1 MLAFGRPF
9 ALVKS
14 AQSEPNVSEESK
26 VNLAL
31 KLYAPLT
38 PGRVARSLLLSML
51 SVFAPR
57 AAEAK
62 VTRYLTGSGAD
73 VSPRLRGPALDL
85 GGGGSDVSEGI
96 QRMIDEVRGCNTC
109 ATKLD
114 VVVLRASGADGYND
128 YIYKMN
134 GVDSVETLVVHDAE
148 DASDPSVAETV
159 RRAEV
164 VFFAGGDQCNYV
176 RYFKGNAIES
186 AVESVYSRGGG
197 VGGTSAGEAI
207 QGEFVYDGCVDGATS
222 DEALA
227 DPYHANVTFTYD
239 FFLWRHMRG
248 VITDQHVVAR
258 KRLGRTL
265 AFVARQLKD
274 RRAREVLA
282 VAVNEKT
289 SVVVDRR
296 GLAHVVGEGPA
307 YFILGDH
314 APEVCEPKRPLTFNG
329 YKVWKLAPGST
340 FDLAHRPKTGF
351 TLVNVKEGRP
361 SENLY

>member
-1 MLAFGRPF
+1 MCGQSASLTSKRFARVLVLAVLT
-9 ALVKS
+9 LVS
-14 AQSEPNVSEESK
+14 ASRES
-26 VNLAL
+26 
-31 KLYAPLT
+31 
-38 PGRVARSLLLSML
+38 
-51 SVFAPR
+51 
-57 AAEAK
+57 EAK
-62 VTRYLTGSGAD
+62 VTRYLKGSGAD
-73 VSPRLRGPALDL
+73 VSPRLHGPALDL
-85 GGGGSDVSEGI
+85 GGGGTDVDEGI
-96 QRMIDEVRGCNTC
+96 QRMIDEVRGCTSC

-128 YIYKMN
+128 YIYKMR
-134 GVDSVETLVVHDAE
+134 GVDSVETLVVTGAE
-148 DASDPSVAETV
+148 DARDASVAETV

-176 RYFKGNAIES
+176 RYFKGNSIEA
-186 AVESVYSRGGG
+186 AVESVYGRGGG

-227 DPYHANVTFTYD
+227 DPYHAHVTFTYD
-239 FFLWRHMRG
+239 FFRWRHMRG

-265 AFVARQLKD
+265 VFVARQLKD
-274 RRAREVLA
+274 GRAREVLA
-282 VAVNEKT
+282 VAVNERT

-296 GLAHVVGEGPA
+296 GLARVVGEGPA

-314 APEVCEPKRPLTFNG
+314 APEVCEPKRPLTYTG

-340 FDLAHRPKTGF
+340 FDLARRPAKGF
-351 TLVNVKEGRP
+351 TLVNVTEGKP
-361 SENLY
+361 TDNLY

>member
-1 MLAFGRPF
+1 MSP
-9 ALVKS
+9 
-14 AQSEPNVSEESK
+14 ESK
-26 VNLAL
+26 PPEYPNA
-31 KLYAPLT
+31 KLVAYA
-38 PGRVARSLLLSML
+38 LLLMTFTL
-51 SVFAPR
+51 LAPR

-62 VTRYLTGSGAD
+62 VTRYLTGSAAD

-85 GGGGSDVSEGI
+85 GGGGSDVAEGI
-96 QRMIDEVRGCNTC
+96 QRMIDEVRGCGAC
-109 ATKLD
+109 AVKLD
-114 VVVLRASGADGYND
+114 VVVLRASGAGGYND

-134 GVDSVETLVVHDAE
+134 GVDSVETLVIPSAE
-148 DASDPSVAETV
+148 DARDPSVAETV

-176 RYFKGNAIES
+176 RFFKGGEVER
-186 AVESVYSRGGG
+186 AVESVYARGGG

-207 QGEFVYDGCVDGATS
+207 QGEFVYDGCNDGATS
-222 DEALA
+222 EQALA
-227 DPYHANVTFTYD
+227 DPYHPNVTFTYD

-274 RRAREVLA
+274 RGARRVLA
-282 VAVNEKT
+282 IAVNERT

-296 GLAHVVGEGPA
+296 GLARVVGEGPA

-314 APEVCEPKRPLTFNG
+314 APEVCERGRPLTYSG
-329 YKVWKLAPGST
+329 YKVWKLMPGAS
-340 FDLAHRPKTGF
+340 FDLARRPEKGF
-351 TLVNVKEGRP
+351 TLVSVKDGRP
-361 SENLY
+361 TENLY

>member
-1 MLAFGRPF
+1 VSLIRERCASLTPRRFAG
-9 ALVKS
+9 ALV
-14 AQSEPNVSEESK
+14 
-26 VNLAL
+26 
-31 KLYAPLT
+31 
-38 PGRVARSLLLSML
+38 LLLLTLL
-51 SVFAPR
+51 SASR

-62 VTRYLTGSGAD
+62 ATRYLTGSAAD
-73 VSPRLRGPALDL
+73 VSPRLHGPALDL
-85 GGGGSDVSEGI
+85 GGGGSDVAEGI
-96 QRMIDEVRGCNTC
+96 QRMIDEVRGCDAC
-109 ATKLD
+109 ATKVD
-114 VVVLRASGADGYND
+114 VVVLRASGADGYNE

-134 GVDSVETLVVHDAE
+134 GVDSVETLVVHDAGE
-148 DASDPSVAETV
+148 ARDASVPETV

-176 RYFKGNAIES
+176 RHFKGNAIEA
-186 AVESVYSRGGG
+186 AVESVYARGGG

-227 DPYHANVTFTYD
+227 DPYHAHVTFTYD
-239 FFLWRHMRG
+239 FFRWNYMRG

-274 RRAREVLA
+274 RKAREVLA
-282 VAVNEKT
+282 VAVNERT

-296 GLAHVVGEGPA
+296 GLARVVGEGPA

-314 APEVCEPKRPLTFNG
+314 APEVCEPKRPLTYSG

-340 FDLAHRPKTGF
+340 FDLARRPKTGF
-351 TLVNVKEGRP
+351 TLVDVKDGKP
-361 SENLY
+361 TDNLY

>member
-1 MLAFGRPF
+1 MNLMCEQSASHTIKRFVGT
-9 ALVKS
+9 LV
-14 AQSEPNVSEESK
+14 
-26 VNLAL
+26 
-31 KLYAPLT
+31 
-38 PGRVARSLLLSML
+38 LLVLMML
-51 SVFAPR
+51 SATR

-62 VTRYLTGSGAD
+62 VTRYLTGSASD
-73 VSPRLRGPALDL
+73 VSPRLHGPALDL
-85 GGGGSDVSEGI
+85 GGGGSDVAEGI
-96 QRMIDEVRGCNTC
+96 QRMIDEARGCDAC

-148 DASDPSVAETV
+148 EARDASVAETV

-176 RYFKGNAIES
+176 RYFKGNEVER
-186 AVESVYSRGGG
+186 AVESVYKRGGG

-227 DPYHANVTFTYD
+227 DPYHAHVTFTYD
-239 FFLWRHMRG
+239 FFRWDYMRG

-265 AFVARQLKD
+265 VFVARQLKE
-274 RRAREVLA
+274 RKAREVLA

-289 SVVVDRR
+289 SVVVDKR

-314 APEVCEPKRPLTFNG
+314 APEVCEPKRPLTYSG

-340 FDLAHRPKTGF
+340 FDLARRPKSGF
-351 TLVNVKEGRP
+351 TLVNVLEGKP
-361 SENLY
+361 TNNLY

>member
-1 MLAFGRPF
+1 VSLIPRPH
-9 ALVKS
+9 
-14 AQSEPNVSEESK
+14 
-26 VNLAL
+26 
-31 KLYAPLT
+31 APLG
-38 PGRVARSLLLSML
+38 PKQVASLLLLLL
-51 SVFAPR
+51 SALFAPR

-62 VTRYLTGSGAD
+62 VTRYLTGSAAD
-73 VSPRLRGPALDL
+73 VSPRLRGPPRDL
-85 GGGGSDVSEGI
+85 GGGGSDVAEGI
-96 QRMIDEVRGCNTC
+96 QRMIDEVRGCAAC
-109 ATKLD
+109 AAKLD

-148 DASDPSVAETV
+148 DARDASLPETV

-164 VFFAGGDQCNYV
+164 VFFVGGDQCDYV
-176 RYFKGNAIES
+176 RYFKGNATGR
-186 AVESVYSRGGG
+186 AVESVYARGGG

-207 QGEFVYDGCVDGATS
+207 QGEFVYDGCDSDGATS
-222 DEALA
+222 GEALA
-227 DPYHANVTFTYD
+227 DPYAPSVRFTYD
-239 FFLWRHMRG
+239 FFKWRYMRG

-274 RRAREVLA
+274 RKAREVLA
-282 VAVNEKT
+282 VAVDEKT

-296 GLAHVVGEGPA
+296 GLARVVGSGPA

-314 APEVCEPKRPLTFNG
+314 APEVCEPRRPLTYTG

-340 FDLAHRPKTGF
+340 FDLARRPKTGF
-351 TLVNVKEGRP
+351 TLVSVKDGKP
-361 SENLY
+361 DDNLY

>member
-1 MLAFGRPF
+1 
-9 ALVKS
+9 VKLI
-14 AQSEPNVSEESK
+14 PESHSS
-26 VNLAL
+26 
-31 KLYAPLT
+31 LT
-38 PGRVARSLLLSML
+38 RKRVACSLLLL
-51 SVFAPR
+51 LLTALAPR
-57 AAEAK
+57 VALAK

-73 VSPRLRGPALDL
+73 VSPRLHGPVLDL
-85 GGGGSDVSEGI
+85 GGGGTDVAEGI
-96 QRMIDEVRGCNTC
+96 QRMIDETRGCNAC

-134 GVDSVETLVVHDAE
+134 GVDSVETLVVSNVE
-148 DASDPSVAETV
+148 DARDPSVAETV

-176 RYFKGNAIES
+176 RYFKGNAIER
-186 AVESVYSRGGG
+186 AVESVYARGGG
-197 VGGTSAGEAI
+197 IGGTSAGEAI
-207 QGEFVYDGCVDGATS
+207 QGEFVYDGCGTDGATS
-222 DEALA
+222 EQALA
-227 DPYHANVTFTYD
+227 DPYDPTVRFTYD
-239 FFLWRHMRG
+239 FFRWRYMRG

-314 APEVCEPKRPLTFNG
+314 QPEVCEPKRPLTYSG
-329 YKVWKLAPGST
+329 YKVWKLAPGSV

-351 TLVNVKEGRP
+351 TLVNVKDAR
-361 SENLY
+361 SDANLY

>member
-1 MLAFGRPF
+1 MSLTQERCAFLMPKRF
-9 ALVKS
+9 ACAFV
-14 AQSEPNVSEESK
+14 
-26 VNLAL
+26 
-31 KLYAPLT
+31 
-38 PGRVARSLLLSML
+38 LLLLTLFS
-51 SVFAPR
+51 APR
-57 AAEAK
+57 AAGAK
-62 VTRYLTGSGAD
+62 VTRYLTGSASD
-73 VSPRLRGPALDL
+73 VSPRLHGPALDL
-85 GGGGSDVSEGI
+85 GGGGSDVAEGI
-96 QRMIDEVRGCNTC
+96 QRMIDAVRGCDAC

-114 VVVLRASGADGYND
+114 VVVLRASGADGYNE
-128 YIYKMN
+128 YIYKMS
-134 GVDSVETLVVHDAE
+134 GVDSVETLVVRDAGE
-148 DASDPSVAETV
+148 ARDASVAETV

-176 RYFKGNAIES
+176 RYFKGNEVGR
-186 AVESVYSRGGG
+186 AVESVYARGGG

-227 DPYHANVTFTYD
+227 DPYHAHVTFTYD
-239 FFLWRHMRG
+239 FFRWRHMRG

-265 AFVARQLKD
+265 VFVARQLKD
-274 RRAREVLA
+274 RKAREVLA

-296 GLAHVVGEGPA
+296 GLARVVGSGPA

-314 APEVCEPKRPLTFNG
+314 APEVCEPKRPLTYSG

-340 FDLAHRPKTGF
+340 FDLARRPKMGF
-351 TLVNVKEGRP
+351 TLVNVKDGRP
-361 SENLY
+361 TDNLY

>member
-1 MLAFGRPF
+1 MG
-9 ALVKS
+9 S
-14 AQSEPNVSEESK
+14 AS
-26 VNLAL
+26 
-31 KLYAPLT
+31 
-38 PGRVARSLLLSML
+38 
-51 SVFAPR
+51 
-57 AAEAK
+57 
-62 VTRYLTGSGAD
+62 D
-73 VSPRLRGPALDL
+73 VSPRLHGPALDL
-85 GGGGSDVSEGI
+85 GGGGSDVAEGI
-96 QRMIDEVRGCNTC
+96 QRMIDEVRGCDAC

-128 YIYKMN
+128 YMYKMS

-148 DASDPSVAETV
+148 EARDASVAETV

-176 RYFKGNAIES
+176 RYFKGGDVER
-186 AVESVYSRGGG
+186 AVESVYKRGGG

-227 DPYHANVTFTYD
+227 DPYHAHVTFTYD
-239 FFLWRHMRG
+239 FFRWNYMRG

-265 AFVARQLKD
+265 AFVARQLQD
-274 RRAREVLA
+274 RKAREVLA

-296 GLAHVVGEGPA
+296 GLARVVGSGPA

-314 APEVCEPKRPLTFNG
+314 APEVCAPKRPLTYSG

-340 FDLAHRPKTGF
+340 FDLARRPKTGF
-351 TLVNVKEGRP
+351 TLVSVKDGRP
-361 SENLY
+361 GDNLY

>member
-1 MLAFGRPF
+1 LILTRGLSALLKSSGF
-9 ALVKS
+9 AG
-14 AQSEPNVSEESK
+14 
-26 VNLAL
+26 AL
-31 KLYAPLT
+31 P
-38 PGRVARSLLLSML
+38 LLLL
-51 SVFAPR
+51 TLLAPR

-62 VTRYLTGSGAD
+62 VTRYLKGSGAD
-73 VSPRLRGPALDL
+73 VAPRLRGPALDL
-85 GGGGSDVSEGI
+85 GGGGPDVAEGI
-96 QRMIDEVRGCNTC
+96 RRMIDEVRGCADC

-128 YIYKMN
+128 YIYKMG

-148 DASDPSVAETV
+148 GARDPSVAETV

-176 RYFKGNAIES
+176 RYFKGNDIGR
-186 AVESVYSRGGG
+186 AVESVYARGGG

-207 QGEFVYDGCVDGATS
+207 QGEFVYDGCVGGATS

-227 DPYHANVTFTYD
+227 DPYHPNVTFTYD
-239 FFLWRHMRG
+239 FFRWRHMRG

-274 RRAREVLA
+274 RGAREVLA
-282 VAVNEKT
+282 VAVDERT
-289 SVVVDRR
+289 SVVVGRR
-296 GLAHVVGEGPA
+296 GLALVVGEGPA

-314 APEVCEPKRPLTFNG
+314 APEVCERGRPLTYSG
-329 YKVWKLAPGST
+329 YKVWKLRPGQT
-340 FDLAHRPKTGF
+340 FDLARRPRSGF
-351 TLVNVKEGRP
+351 TLVSVEGGRP
-361 SENLY
+361 GDNLY

>member
-1 MLAFGRPF
+1 MI
-9 ALVKS
+9 LVLNS
-14 AQSEPNVSEESK
+14 S
-26 VNLAL
+26 
-31 KLYAPLT
+31 APLT
-38 PGRVARSLLLSML
+38 RRRVACALVLLVLTL
-51 SVFAPR
+51 LAAPR

-62 VTRYLTGSGAD
+62 VTRYLTGSAAD
-73 VSPRLRGPALDL
+73 VSPRLHGPALDL
-85 GGGGSDVSEGI
+85 GGGGTDVDEGI
-96 QRMIDEVRGCNTC
+96 QRMIDEARGCDSC

-148 DASDPSVAETV
+148 GARDASVAETV

-176 RYFKGNAIES
+176 RYFKGNEVER
-186 AVESVYSRGGG
+186 AVESVYARGGG
-197 VGGTSAGEAI
+197 IGGTSAGEAI

-227 DPYHANVTFTYD
+227 DPYHAHVTFTYD
-239 FFLWRHMRG
+239 LFLWRHMRG

-265 AFVARQLKD
+265 VFVARQLKD
-274 RRAREVLA
+274 RKAREVLA
-282 VAVNEKT
+282 VAVNERT
-289 SVVVDRR
+289 SVLVDKR
-296 GLAHVVGEGPA
+296 GLARVVGEGPA

-314 APEVCEPKRPLTFNG
+314 APEVCEPKRPLTFSG
-329 YKVWKLAPGST
+329 YKVWKLTPGST
-340 FDLAHRPKTGF
+340 FDLARRPKTGF
-351 TLVNVKEGRP
+351 TLVDVKDGKP
-361 SENLY
+361 TDNLY

>member
-1 MLAFGRPF
+1 MNLMSEQSSSLTTKRF
-9 ALVKS
+9 AGAVVL
-14 AQSEPNVSEESK
+14 
-26 VNLAL
+26 LMF
-31 KLYAPLT
+31 T
-38 PGRVARSLLLSML
+38 LLS
-51 SVFAPR
+51 
-57 AAEAK
+57 AEAK
-62 VTRYLTGSGAD
+62 VTRYLTGSASD
-73 VSPRLRGPALDL
+73 VSPRLHGPALDL
-85 GGGGSDVSEGI
+85 GGGGSDVAEGI
-96 QRMIDEVRGCNTC
+96 QRMIDEVRGCDAC

-148 DASDPSVAETV
+148 EARDASVAETV

-176 RYFKGNAIES
+176 RYFKGNEVER
-186 AVESVYSRGGG
+186 AVESVYKRGGG
-197 VGGTSAGEAI
+197 IGGTSAGEAI

-222 DEALA
+222 DDALA
-227 DPYHANVTFTYD
+227 DPYHAHVTFTYD
-239 FFLWRHMRG
+239 LFRWNYMRG

-265 AFVARQLKD
+265 VFVARQLKD

-282 VAVNEKT
+282 VAVNERT

-296 GLAHVVGEGPA
+296 GLARVVGEGPA

-314 APEVCEPKRPLTFNG
+314 APEVCEPKRPLTFVG

-340 FDLAHRPKTGF
+340 FDLARRPKSGF
-351 TLVNVKEGRP
+351 TLVDVKEGKP
-361 SENLY
+361 TDNLY

>member
-1 MLAFGRPF
+1 VSLKR
-9 ALVKS
+9 K
-14 AQSEPNVSEESK
+14 QS
-26 VNLAL
+26 
-31 KLYAPLT
+31 APLT
-38 PGRVARSLLLSML
+38 TKRLAGALLLL
-51 SVFAPR
+51 LFTLLAPR

-62 VTRYLTGSGAD
+62 VTRYVTGSGAD

-85 GGGGSDVSEGI
+85 GGGGSDVAEGI
-96 QRMIDEVRGCNTC
+96 QRMIDEVRGCASC

-114 VVVLRASGADGYND
+114 VVVLRASGADGYNE

-134 GVDSVETLVVHDAE
+134 GVDSVETLVVTGAE
-148 DASDPSVAETV
+148 DARDPSVAEAV

-176 RYFKGNAIES
+176 RYFKGSEVER
-186 AVESVYSRGGG
+186 AVESVYARGGG

-227 DPYHANVTFTYD
+227 NPYHAHVTFTYD
-239 FFLWRHMRG
+239 FFRWKYMRG

-282 VAVNEKT
+282 VAVNERT
-289 SVVVDRR
+289 SVVVDWR
-296 GLAHVVGEGPA
+296 GLARVVGEGPA

-314 APEVCEPKRPLTFNG
+314 APEVCEPGRPLTYSG

-340 FDLAHRPKTGF
+340 FDLARRPKTGF
-351 TLVNVKEGRP
+351 TLVGVKDGRTGD
-361 SENLY
+361 NLY